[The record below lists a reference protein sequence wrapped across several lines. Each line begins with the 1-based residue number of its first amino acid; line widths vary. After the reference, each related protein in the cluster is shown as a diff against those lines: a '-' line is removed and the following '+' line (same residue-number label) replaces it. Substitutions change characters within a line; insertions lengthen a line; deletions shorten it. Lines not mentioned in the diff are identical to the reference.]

1 MILRVKPGILK
12 GMSENGPVLPPEV
25 YRRRRIV
32 AVIALLAVILLLVAG
47 VTSMVGMINGKKDAT
62 VASTATASG
71 APFQSFSARPSETAS
86 ATPSASAAASATASA
101 SASATASATP
111 SVTASA
117 APTASVT
124 PTAATTPVATPT
136 AATPTAP
143 APAPSVTTAA
153 VAAACTANDLKVTVT
168 PAKRTFAAGE
178 QVSFHVTYT
187 NSSKTPCAVGGEGAN
202 TGVDLNITSGAA
214 QVYTRSLCAATAV
227 QKAEVAA
234 GAEGATDLAW
244 DRKINVLGCSSAST
258 AQKGSYWAAVTVNGV
273 SSAPVNFIIQ

>member
-1 MILRVKPGILK
+1 MNLRVKPGILK

-32 AVIALLAVILLLVAG
+32 AVIALLAIILLLVAG

-62 VASTATASG
+62 VASTATPSG

-86 ATPSASAAASATASA
+86 ATPSASATASA
-101 SASATASATP
+101 SASASASATP

-124 PTAATTPVATPT
+124 TAAVTPAATTP

-143 APAPSVTTAA
+143 APTPSVTTAA
-153 VAAACTANDLKVTVT
+153 AVAACTANDLKVTVT

-202 TGVDLNITSGAA
+202 TGVDLKITSGAA

-227 QKAEVAA
+227 QKSEVAA

>member
-86 ATPSASAAASATASA
+86 ATPSASATASATASA

-124 PTAATTPVATPT
+124 PTTATTP

-143 APAPSVTTAA
+143 APTPSVTNAAA
-153 VAAACTANDLKVTVT
+153 VAACTANDLKVTVT

-227 QKAEVAA
+227 QKSEVAA

-258 AQKGSYWAAVTVNGV
+258 AQKGSYWATATVNGV
-273 SSAPVNFIIQ
+273 TSAQVNFVIQ

>member
-1 MILRVKPGILK
+1 MNLRVKPGILK
-12 GMSENGPVLPPEV
+12 SMSENGPVLPPEV

-32 AVIALLAVILLLVAG
+32 AVIALLAIILLLVAG

-62 VASTATASG
+62 VASTATPSG

-86 ATPSASAAASATASA
+86 ATPSASATASATAS
-101 SASATASATP
+101 ASATP
-111 SVTASA
+111 SVTASV

-124 PTAATTPVATPT
+124 TAAVTPAATTP

-143 APAPSVTTAA
+143 APTPSVTTAA
-153 VAAACTANDLKVTVT
+153 AVAACTANDLKVTVT

-227 QKAEVAA
+227 QKSEVAA

-273 SSAPVNFIIQ
+273 SSAPVNFVIQ

>member
-1 MILRVKPGILK
+1 MNLRVKPGILK
-12 GMSENGPVLPPEV
+12 SMSENGPVLPPEV

-32 AVIALLAVILLLVAG
+32 AVIALLAIILLLVAG

-62 VASTATASG
+62 VASTATPSG

-86 ATPSASAAASATASA
+86 ATPSASATASATAS
-101 SASATASATP
+101 ASATP
-111 SVTASA
+111 SVTASV

-124 PTAATTPVATPT
+124 TAAVTPAATTP

-143 APAPSVTTAA
+143 APTPSVTTAA
-153 VAAACTANDLKVTVT
+153 AVAACTANDLKVTIT
-168 PAKRTFAAGE
+168 PAKRVFAAGE

-202 TGVDLNITSGAA
+202 AGVDLKITSGAA

-227 QKAEVAA
+227 QKSEVAA

>member
-1 MILRVKPGILK
+1 MNLRVKPGILK

-86 ATPSASAAASATASA
+86 ATPSASATASATASA

-117 APTASVT
+117 APTAIVT
-124 PTAATTPVATPT
+124 PTAANTPATTPTT
-136 AATPTAP
+136 P
-143 APAPSVTTAA
+143 APTPSVTTAA
-153 VAAACTANDLKVTVT
+153 VVAACTANDLKVTVT

-227 QKAEVAA
+227 QKSEVAA
-234 GAEGATDLAW
+234 GAEGAADLAW

-258 AQKGSYWAAVTVNGV
+258 AQKGSYWATATVNGV
-273 SSAPVNFIIQ
+273 TSAQVNFVIQ

>member
-1 MILRVKPGILK
+1 MNLRVKPGILK

-32 AVIALLAVILLLVAG
+32 AVIALLAIILLLVAG

-86 ATPSASAAASATASA
+86 ATPSASATASATATASA
-101 SASATASATP
+101 SASVTP

-117 APTASVT
+117 APTASAT
-124 PTAATTPVATPT
+124 TATPVATPT
-136 AATPTAP
+136 TP
-143 APAPSVTTAA
+143 APTPSVTTAA
-153 VAAACTANDLKVTVT
+153 VVAACTANDLKVTVT

-227 QKAEVAA
+227 QKSEVAA
-234 GAEGATDLAW
+234 GAEGAADLAW

>member
-1 MILRVKPGILK
+1 MNLRVKPGILK

-32 AVIALLAVILLLVAG
+32 AVIALLAIILLLVAG

-62 VASTATASG
+62 VASTATPSG

-86 ATPSASAAASATASA
+86 ATPSASATASA
-101 SASATASATP
+101 SASASASATP

-124 PTAATTPVATPT
+124 TAAVTPAATTP
-136 AATPTAP
+136 AATPTTP
-143 APAPSVTTAA
+143 APTPSVTTAA
-153 VAAACTANDLKVTVT
+153 AVAACTANDLKVTVT

-187 NSSKTPCAVGGEGAN
+187 NSSKTPCAVGGEDAN
-202 TGVDLNITSGAA
+202 TGVDLKITSGAA

-227 QKAEVAA
+227 QKSEVAA

>member
-1 MILRVKPGILK
+1 MNLRVKPGILK

-32 AVIALLAVILLLVAG
+32 AVIALLAIILLLVAG

-86 ATPSASAAASATASA
+86 ATPSASATASATASA
-101 SASATASATP
+101 SASASVTPSVTP

-117 APTASVT
+117 APTASAT
-124 PTAATTPVATPT
+124 TATPVATPT
-136 AATPTAP
+136 TP

-153 VAAACTANDLKVTVT
+153 AVAACTANDLKVTVT

-227 QKAEVAA
+227 QKSEVAA

-258 AQKGSYWAAVTVNGV
+258 AQKGSYWATATVNGV
-273 SSAPVNFIIQ
+273 TSAQVNFVIQ

>member
-1 MILRVKPGILK
+1 MNLRVKPGILK

-32 AVIALLAVILLLVAG
+32 AVIALLAIILLLVAG

-86 ATPSASAAASATASA
+86 ATPSASATASATASA

-124 PTAATTPVATPT
+124 PTAATTP

-143 APAPSVTTAA
+143 APTPSVTTAA

-234 GAEGATDLAW
+234 GAEAATDLAW

-258 AQKGSYWAAVTVNGV
+258 AQKGSYWATATVNGV
-273 SSAPVNFIIQ
+273 SSAQVNFVIQ

>member
-1 MILRVKPGILK
+1 MNLRVKPGILK
-12 GMSENGPVLPPEV
+12 SMSENGPVLPPEV

-32 AVIALLAVILLLVAG
+32 AVIALLAIILLLVAG

-62 VASTATASG
+62 VASTATPSG

-86 ATPSASAAASATASA
+86 ATPSASATASATASA
-101 SASATASATP
+101 SASATP

-124 PTAATTPVATPT
+124 TAAATPAATTP
-136 AATPTAP
+136 AATPTT
-143 APAPSVTTAA
+143 PAPSVTTAA
-153 VAAACTANDLKVTVT
+153 AVAACTANDLKVTVT
-168 PAKRTFAAGE
+168 PAKRVFAAGE

-202 TGVDLNITSGAA
+202 TGVDLKITSGAA

-227 QKAEVAA
+227 QKSEVAA

>member
-1 MILRVKPGILK
+1 MNLRVKPGILK

-32 AVIALLAVILLLVAG
+32 AVIALLAIILLLVAG

-62 VASTATASG
+62 VASTATPSG

-86 ATPSASAAASATASA
+86 ATPSASATASA
-101 SASATASATP
+101 SASASASATP

-124 PTAATTPVATPT
+124 TAAATPAATTP
-136 AATPTAP
+136 AATPTT
-143 APAPSVTTAA
+143 PAPSVTTAA
-153 VAAACTANDLKVTVT
+153 AVAACTANDLKVTVT

-227 QKAEVAA
+227 QKSEVAA

-258 AQKGSYWAAVTVNGV
+258 AQKGSYWATATVNGV
-273 SSAPVNFIIQ
+273 TSAQVNFVIQ

>member
-86 ATPSASAAASATASA
+86 ATPSASATASATASA
-101 SASATASATP
+101 SASVTP

-117 APTASVT
+117 APTASATTATPVVT
-124 PTAATTPVATPT
+124 PTT
-136 AATPTAP
+136 P

-153 VAAACTANDLKVTVT
+153 VVAACTANDLKVTVT

-227 QKAEVAA
+227 QKSEVAA

-258 AQKGSYWAAVTVNGV
+258 AQKGSYWATATVNGV
-273 SSAPVNFIIQ
+273 TSAQVNFVIQ

>member
-1 MILRVKPGILK
+1 MNLRVKPGILK
-12 GMSENGPVLPPEV
+12 SMSENGPVLPPEV

-32 AVIALLAVILLLVAG
+32 AVIALLAIILLLVAG

-62 VASTATASG
+62 VASTATPSG

-86 ATPSASAAASATASA
+86 ATPSASATASA
-101 SASATASATP
+101 SASASASATP

-124 PTAATTPVATPT
+124 TAAATPAATTP

-143 APAPSVTTAA
+143 APTPSVTTAA
-153 VAAACTANDLKVTVT
+153 AVAACTANDLKVTVT
-168 PAKRTFAAGE
+168 PAKRVFAAGE

-202 TGVDLNITSGAA
+202 TGVDLKITSGAA

-227 QKAEVAA
+227 QKSEVAA

>member
-1 MILRVKPGILK
+1 
-12 GMSENGPVLPPEV
+12 MSENGPVLPPEV

-86 ATPSASAAASATASA
+86 ATPSASVTASA

-124 PTAATTPVATPT
+124 TAAATPAATTP
-136 AATPTAP
+136 AATPTT
-143 APAPSVTTAA
+143 PAPSVTTAA
-153 VAAACTANDLKVTVT
+153 VVAACTANDLKVTVT

-227 QKAEVAA
+227 QKSEVAA

-244 DRKINVLGCSSAST
+244 DRKINVLGCSSASA

-273 SSAPVNFIIQ
+273 SSAPVNFVIQ

>member
-1 MILRVKPGILK
+1 MNLRVKPGILK

-32 AVIALLAVILLLVAG
+32 AVIALLAIILLLVAG

-86 ATPSASAAASATASA
+86 ATPSASATASATASA
-101 SASATASATP
+101 SASASVTP

-117 APTASVT
+117 APTASAT
-124 PTAATTPVATPT
+124 TATPVATPT
-136 AATPTAP
+136 TP
-143 APAPSVTTAA
+143 APTPSVTTAA
-153 VAAACTANDLKVTVT
+153 AVAACTANDLKVTIT

-227 QKAEVAA
+227 QKSEVAA

-258 AQKGSYWAAVTVNGV
+258 AQKGSYWATATVNGV
-273 SSAPVNFIIQ
+273 TSAQVNFVIQ

>member
-1 MILRVKPGILK
+1 MNLRVKPGILK

-86 ATPSASAAASATASA
+86 ATPSASATASATATASA
-101 SASATASATP
+101 SASVTP

-117 APTASVT
+117 APTASAT
-124 PTAATTPVATPT
+124 TATPVATPT
-136 AATPTAP
+136 TP
-143 APAPSVTTAA
+143 APTPSVTTAA
-153 VAAACTANDLKVTVT
+153 AVAACTANDLKVTVT

-227 QKAEVAA
+227 QKSEVAA

-258 AQKGSYWAAVTVNGV
+258 AQKGSYWATATVNGV
-273 SSAPVNFIIQ
+273 TSAQVNFVIQ

>member
-32 AVIALLAVILLLVAG
+32 AVIALLAIILLLVAG

-86 ATPSASAAASATASA
+86 ATPSASATASATATASA
-101 SASATASATP
+101 SASVTP

-117 APTASVT
+117 APTASAT
-124 PTAATTPVATPT
+124 TATPVATPT
-136 AATPTAP
+136 TP
-143 APAPSVTTAA
+143 APTPSVTTAA
-153 VAAACTANDLKVTVT
+153 VVAACTANDLKVTVT

-227 QKAEVAA
+227 QKSEVAA

-258 AQKGSYWAAVTVNGV
+258 AQKGSYWATATVNGV
-273 SSAPVNFIIQ
+273 TSAQVNFVIQ

>member
-1 MILRVKPGILK
+1 
-12 GMSENGPVLPPEV
+12 MSENGPVLPPEV

-86 ATPSASAAASATASA
+86 ATPSASATASATATASA
-101 SASATASATP
+101 SASVTP

-124 PTAATTPVATPT
+124 TATPVATPT
-136 AATPTAP
+136 TP
-143 APAPSVTTAA
+143 APTPSVTTAA
-153 VAAACTANDLKVTVT
+153 VVAACTANDLKVTVT

-227 QKAEVAA
+227 QKSEVAA

-244 DRKINVLGCSSAST
+244 DRKINVLGCSSASA

-273 SSAPVNFIIQ
+273 SSAPVNFVIQ

>member
-86 ATPSASAAASATASA
+86 ATPSASVTASA

-124 PTAATTPVATPT
+124 TAAATPAATTP

-143 APAPSVTTAA
+143 APAPSVTAAA

-227 QKAEVAA
+227 QKSEVAA

-258 AQKGSYWAAVTVNGV
+258 AQKGSYWATATVNGV
-273 SSAPVNFIIQ
+273 SSAPVNFVIQ

>member
-86 ATPSASAAASATASA
+86 ATPSASVTASATASA

-124 PTAATTPVATPT
+124 TAVATPVATTP
-136 AATPTAP
+136 AATPTTP

-234 GAEGATDLAW
+234 GAEGTTDLAW

-273 SSAPVNFIIQ
+273 TSAPVNFIIQ

>member
-1 MILRVKPGILK
+1 
-12 GMSENGPVLPPEV
+12 MSENGPVLPPEV

-32 AVIALLAVILLLVAG
+32 AVIALLAIILLLVAG

-86 ATPSASAAASATASA
+86 ATPSASATASATATASA
-101 SASATASATP
+101 SASVTP
-111 SVTASA
+111 SVTASV
-117 APTASVT
+117 APTASAT
-124 PTAATTPVATPT
+124 TATPVATPT
-136 AATPTAP
+136 TP
-143 APAPSVTTAA
+143 APTPSVTTAA
-153 VAAACTANDLKVTVT
+153 VVAACTANDLKVTVT

-227 QKAEVAA
+227 QKSEVAA

-244 DRKINVLGCSSAST
+244 DRKINVLGCSSASA

-273 SSAPVNFIIQ
+273 SSAQVNFVIQ

>member
-1 MILRVKPGILK
+1 MNLRVKPGILK

-32 AVIALLAVILLLVAG
+32 AVIALLAIILLLVAG

-86 ATPSASAAASATASA
+86 ATPSASATASATASA

-124 PTAATTPVATPT
+124 TAAATPAATTP
-136 AATPTAP
+136 AATPTT
-143 APAPSVTTAA
+143 PAPSVTTAA
-153 VAAACTANDLKVTVT
+153 AVAACTANDLKVTVT

-227 QKAEVAA
+227 QKSEVAA

-258 AQKGSYWAAVTVNGV
+258 AQKGSYWATATVNGV
-273 SSAPVNFIIQ
+273 TSAQVNFVIQ

>member
-86 ATPSASAAASATASA
+86 ATPSASATASATASA

-124 PTAATTPVATPT
+124 PTATTP
-136 AATPTAP
+136 AATPTTP

-153 VAAACTANDLKVTVT
+153 AVAACTANDLKVTVT

-234 GAEGATDLAW
+234 GAEAATDLAW

-258 AQKGSYWAAVTVNGV
+258 AQKGSYWATATVNGV
-273 SSAPVNFIIQ
+273 SSAPVNFVIQ

>member
-1 MILRVKPGILK
+1 MNLRVKPGILK
-12 GMSENGPVLPPEV
+12 SMSENGPVLPPEV

-32 AVIALLAVILLLVAG
+32 AVIALLAIILLLVAG

-62 VASTATASG
+62 VASTATPSG

-86 ATPSASAAASATASA
+86 ATPSASATASA
-101 SASATASATP
+101 SASASATP

-124 PTAATTPVATPT
+124 TAAATP
-136 AATPTAP
+136 AATPTTP
-143 APAPSVTTAA
+143 APTPSVTTAA
-153 VAAACTANDLKVTVT
+153 AVAACTANDLKVTVT

-202 TGVDLNITSGAA
+202 TGVDLKITSGAA

-227 QKAEVAA
+227 QKSEVAA

>member
-1 MILRVKPGILK
+1 MNLRVKPGILK

-86 ATPSASAAASATASA
+86 ATPSASATASATASA

-124 PTAATTPVATPT
+124 PTTATTP

-143 APAPSVTTAA
+143 APTPSVTNAAA
-153 VAAACTANDLKVTVT
+153 VAACTANDLKVTVT

-258 AQKGSYWAAVTVNGV
+258 AQKGSYWASATVNGV
-273 SSAPVNFIIQ
+273 TSAPVNFVIQ

>member
-1 MILRVKPGILK
+1 
-12 GMSENGPVLPPEV
+12 MSENGPVLPPEV

-32 AVIALLAVILLLVAG
+32 AVIALLAIILLLVAG

-62 VASTATASG
+62 VASTATPSG

-86 ATPSASAAASATASA
+86 ATPSASATASA
-101 SASATASATP
+101 SASASATP

-124 PTAATTPVATPT
+124 TAAATPAATTP

-143 APAPSVTTAA
+143 APTPSVTTAA
-153 VAAACTANDLKVTVT
+153 AVAACTANDLKVTVT
-168 PAKRTFAAGE
+168 PAKRVFAAGE

-202 TGVDLNITSGAA
+202 TGVDLKITSGAA

-227 QKAEVAA
+227 QKSEVAA

>member
-1 MILRVKPGILK
+1 
-12 GMSENGPVLPPEV
+12 MSENGPVLPPEV

-86 ATPSASAAASATASA
+86 ATPSASATASATATASA
-101 SASATASATP
+101 SASVTP

-124 PTAATTPVATPT
+124 TATPVATPT
-136 AATPTAP
+136 TP
-143 APAPSVTTAA
+143 APTPSVTTAA
-153 VAAACTANDLKVTVT
+153 VVAACTANDLKVTVT

-202 TGVDLNITSGAA
+202 TGVDLNITSGVA

-227 QKAEVAA
+227 QKSEVAA
-234 GAEGATDLAW
+234 GAEGAADLAW

-258 AQKGSYWAAVTVNGV
+258 AQKGSYWATATVNGV
-273 SSAPVNFIIQ
+273 TSAQVNFVIQ

>member
-1 MILRVKPGILK
+1 MNLRVKPGILK
-12 GMSENGPVLPPEV
+12 SMSENGPVLPPEV

-32 AVIALLAVILLLVAG
+32 AVIALLAIILLLVAG

-62 VASTATASG
+62 VASTATPSG

-86 ATPSASAAASATASA
+86 ATPSASATASA
-101 SASATASATP
+101 VASASATP

-124 PTAATTPVATPT
+124 TAAVTPAATTP

-143 APAPSVTTAA
+143 APTPSVTTAA
-153 VAAACTANDLKVTVT
+153 AVAACTANDLKVTVT

-202 TGVDLNITSGAA
+202 TGVDLKITSGAA

-227 QKAEVAA
+227 QKSEVAA

>member
-1 MILRVKPGILK
+1 MNLRVKPGILK

-32 AVIALLAVILLLVAG
+32 AVIALLAIILLLVAG

-86 ATPSASAAASATASA
+86 ATPSASATASATATASA
-101 SASATASATP
+101 SASVTP

-117 APTASVT
+117 APTASAT
-124 PTAATTPVATPT
+124 TATPVATPT
-136 AATPTAP
+136 TP
-143 APAPSVTTAA
+143 APTPSVTTAA
-153 VAAACTANDLKVTVT
+153 VVAACTANDLKVTVT

-227 QKAEVAA
+227 QKSEVAA

-273 SSAPVNFIIQ
+273 SSAPVNFVIQ

>member
-1 MILRVKPGILK
+1 
-12 GMSENGPVLPPEV
+12 MSENGPVLPPEV

-47 VTSMVGMINGKKDAT
+47 VTSMVGMINGKKEAT

-86 ATPSASAAASATASA
+86 ATPSASATASATASA
-101 SASATASATP
+101 SASVTP

-117 APTASVT
+117 APTASAT
-124 PTAATTPVATPT
+124 TATPVATPT
-136 AATPTAP
+136 TP
-143 APAPSVTTAA
+143 APTPSVTTAA
-153 VAAACTANDLKVTVT
+153 VVAACTANDLKVTVT

-227 QKAEVAA
+227 QKSEVAA
-234 GAEGATDLAW
+234 GAEGAADLAW

-258 AQKGSYWAAVTVNGV
+258 AQKGSYWATATVNGV
-273 SSAPVNFIIQ
+273 TSAQVNFVIQ

>member
-1 MILRVKPGILK
+1 MNLRVKPGILK
-12 GMSENGPVLPPEV
+12 SMSENGPVLPPEV

-32 AVIALLAVILLLVAG
+32 AVIALLAIILLLVAG

-62 VASTATASG
+62 VASTATPSG

-86 ATPSASAAASATASA
+86 ATPSASATASA
-101 SASATASATP
+101 SASASASATP

-124 PTAATTPVATPT
+124 TAAATPTATTP

-143 APAPSVTTAA
+143 APTPSVTTAA
-153 VAAACTANDLKVTVT
+153 AVAACTANDLKVTVT
-168 PAKRTFAAGE
+168 PAKRIFAAGE

-187 NSSKTPCAVGGEGAN
+187 NSSKTPCAVGGEDAN
-202 TGVDLNITSGAA
+202 TGVDLKITSGAA

-227 QKAEVAA
+227 QKSEVAA

>member
-1 MILRVKPGILK
+1 MNLRVKPGILK
-12 GMSENGPVLPPEV
+12 SMSENGPVLPPEV

-32 AVIALLAVILLLVAG
+32 AVIALLAIILLLVAG

-62 VASTATASG
+62 VASTATPSG

-86 ATPSASAAASATASA
+86 ATPSVSATASA
-101 SASATASATP
+101 VASASATP

-117 APTASVT
+117 TPSASVT
-124 PTAATTPVATPT
+124 TAATTP

-143 APAPSVTTAA
+143 APTPSVTTAA
-153 VAAACTANDLKVTVT
+153 AVAACTANDLKVTVT

-202 TGVDLNITSGAA
+202 TGVDLKITSGAA

-227 QKAEVAA
+227 QKSEVAA

>member
-1 MILRVKPGILK
+1 MNLRVKPGILK

-124 PTAATTPVATPT
+124 PTAANTPATTPTT
-136 AATPTAP
+136 P
-143 APAPSVTTAA
+143 APTPSVTTAA
-153 VAAACTANDLKVTVT
+153 VVAACTANDLKVTVT

-227 QKAEVAA
+227 QKSEVAA
-234 GAEGATDLAW
+234 GAEGAADLAW

-258 AQKGSYWAAVTVNGV
+258 AQKGSYWATATVNGV
-273 SSAPVNFIIQ
+273 TSAQVNFVIQ

>member
-1 MILRVKPGILK
+1 
-12 GMSENGPVLPPEV
+12 MSENGPVLPPEV

-62 VASTATASG
+62 VVSTATASG

-86 ATPSASAAASATASA
+86 ATPSATATASA
-101 SASATASATP
+101 SASVTP

-117 APTASVT
+117 APTASAT
-124 PTAATTPVATPT
+124 TATPVATPT
-136 AATPTAP
+136 TP
-143 APAPSVTTAA
+143 APTPSVTTAA
-153 VAAACTANDLKVTVT
+153 VVAACTANDLKVTVT

-227 QKAEVAA
+227 QKSEVAA
-234 GAEGATDLAW
+234 GAEGAADLAW

-258 AQKGSYWAAVTVNGV
+258 AQKGSYWATATVNGV
-273 SSAPVNFIIQ
+273 TSAQVNFVIQ

>member
-1 MILRVKPGILK
+1 MNLRVKPGILK

-32 AVIALLAVILLLVAG
+32 AVIALLAIILLLVAG

-62 VASTATASG
+62 VASTATPSG

-86 ATPSASAAASATASA
+86 ATPSASATASA
-101 SASATASATP
+101 SASASATP

-124 PTAATTPVATPT
+124 TAAATPAATTP
-136 AATPTAP
+136 AATPT

-153 VAAACTANDLKVTVT
+153 VVAACTANDLKVTVT

-258 AQKGSYWAAVTVNGV
+258 AQKGSYWATATVNGV
-273 SSAPVNFIIQ
+273 TSAQVNFVIQ

>member
-1 MILRVKPGILK
+1 MNLRVKPGILK

-32 AVIALLAVILLLVAG
+32 AVIALLAIILLLVAG

-62 VASTATASG
+62 VASTATPSG

-86 ATPSASAAASATASA
+86 ATPSASATASATASA
-101 SASATASATP
+101 SASATP

-124 PTAATTPVATPT
+124 TAAATTP
-136 AATPTAP
+136 AATPTTP
-143 APAPSVTTAA
+143 AQTPSVTTAA
-153 VAAACTANDLKVTVT
+153 AVAACTANDLKVTVT
-168 PAKRTFAAGE
+168 PAKRVFAAGE

-202 TGVDLNITSGAA
+202 TGVDLKITSGAA

-227 QKAEVAA
+227 QKSEVAA

>member
-12 GMSENGPVLPPEV
+12 SMSENGPVLPPEV

-32 AVIALLAVILLLVAG
+32 AVIALLAIILLLVAG

-86 ATPSASAAASATASA
+86 ATPSASATASATATASA
-101 SASATASATP
+101 SASVTP

-117 APTASVT
+117 APTASAT
-124 PTAATTPVATPT
+124 TATPVATPT
-136 AATPTAP
+136 TP
-143 APAPSVTTAA
+143 APTPSVTTAA
-153 VAAACTANDLKVTVT
+153 AVAACTANDLKVTVT

-227 QKAEVAA
+227 QKSEVAA

-273 SSAPVNFIIQ
+273 SSAPVNFVIQ

>member
-1 MILRVKPGILK
+1 VNLRVKPGILK

-86 ATPSASAAASATASA
+86 ATPSASATASATASA

-124 PTAATTPVATPT
+124 PTAATTP

-143 APAPSVTTAA
+143 APTPSVTTAA

-273 SSAPVNFIIQ
+273 SSAPVNFVIQ

>member
-1 MILRVKPGILK
+1 MNLRVKPGILK
-12 GMSENGPVLPPEV
+12 SMSENGPVLPPEV

-32 AVIALLAVILLLVAG
+32 AVIALLAIILLLVAG

-62 VASTATASG
+62 VASTATPSG

-86 ATPSASAAASATASA
+86 ATPSASATASATAS
-101 SASATASATP
+101 ASATP

-124 PTAATTPVATPT
+124 TAAATP
-136 AATPTAP
+136 AATPTTP
-143 APAPSVTTAA
+143 APTPSVTTAA
-153 VAAACTANDLKVTVT
+153 AVAACTANDLKVTVT
-168 PAKRTFAAGE
+168 PAKRVFAAGE

-202 TGVDLNITSGAA
+202 TGVDLKITSGAA

-227 QKAEVAA
+227 QKSEVAA